1 MAVRKRFFK
10 RKSEIDDAFDLL
22 ETDFR
27 KAIILVGQRF
37 GLFHPDEMS
46 VVEAVCLRF
55 DSRIETLQANHP
67 RNHVFRVFL
76 SFAEVLDWRNYPASR
91 KSFCVAVTDTSL
103 AYAVVK
109 AYLSICKS
117 AKRWI
122 T

>member
-1 MAVRKRFFK
+1 MAVRKLRFR

-22 ETDFR
+22 ETDSTKLMLLIGR
-27 KAIILVGQRF
+27 KLGVS
-37 GLFHPDEMS
+37 HVNDVS

-55 DSRIETLQANHP
+55 DARVETLQANYPHH
-67 RNHVFRVFL
+67 RCFRVFL
-76 SFAEVLDWRNYPASR
+76 SFTEVLDWKNYPASR
-91 KSFCVAVTDTSL
+91 KSFCAAVTDTSL